1 MEILKFD
8 FNKPNKEVVKKTAE
22 VIKNGG
28 VVVFPAD
35 TVYGLAADAL
45 NEAAVKKLFL
55 IKKRD
60 AGKPIS
66 IIVKDV
72 NTARVYSAMS
82 KKVENIIN
90 GLLPGPYTV
99 VLRTKEKL
107 PKILTAETDTVGL
120 RIPKCI
126 FTKLLAEKLNTPYTA
141 TSANISGHPATGNIG
156 KIKKVFSVGKFLP
169 DLIIDAG
176 DLLASEESTIIDLT
190 TEKIK
195 ILRIGAVKK
204 EKLFEILKDLE

>member
-1 MEILKFD
+1 MDVLKFD
-8 FNKPNKEVVKKTAE
+8 FDNPNTEVIDKTAE
-22 VIKNGG
+22 VIKKGG

-35 TVYGLAADAL
+35 TVYGLAADAT
-45 NEAAVKKLFL
+45 NEKAVKKLFQ

-66 IIVKDV
+66 IIAKDI
-72 NTARVYSAMS
+72 NTARIYAAIS
-82 KKVENIIN
+82 KKVEKVIN
-90 GLLPGPYTV
+90 KLLPGPYTI

-107 PKILTAETDTVGL
+107 PEILTAGTDTVGL

-126 FTKLLAEKLNTPYTA
+126 FTELLAEKLNTPYTA
-141 TSANISGHPATGNIG
+141 TSANISGRPATGDIG
-156 KIKKVFSVGKFLP
+156 EIKKVFSVGEFLP

-176 DLLASEESTIIDLT
+176 DLPASEESTIIDLT
-190 TEKIK
+190 TEELK

-204 EKLFEILKDLE
+204 EKLFEVLKNLE